1 MSPQPIAAVVFSPDG
16 RTLATVMGND
26 VVTIWDVA
34 DPARPL
40 RTAVLTRRTRGAG
53 QVAFSPD
60 LTSIGGTA
68 SDGADTVGLWR
79 IR

>member
-1 MSPQPIAAVVFSPDG
+1 
-16 RTLATVMGND
+16 MGHD
-26 VVTIWDVA
+26 LVTTWDVA
-34 DPARPL
+34 DPARAV

-53 QVAFSPD
+53 QVAFSSD

-79 IR
+79 TR